1 MKKVILIAAVVGALL
16 MTSCTE
22 SQQQEA
28 REEMQ
33 ELKAELKDDV
43 VDASQFDYSDHG
55 EQFFTVNIEDYTKG
69 NTNFRTTVWT
79 GKNMQMT
86 LMEIPVGG
94 EIGAEIHT
102 SVEQF
107 IRIEE
112 GDGEVFLGDT
122 EEGMVSVAKVS
133 DDDVLFVPLGK
144 WHNIKNIGDKPI
156 KLYSIYAAPEHA
168 KGTVHVTM
176 EEGHASDHDH

>member
-1 MKKVILIAAVVGALL
+1 

-22 SQQQEA
+22 KQQQEA
-28 REEMQ
+28 TEEIQ
-33 ELKAELKDDV
+33 ELKAELRSDDDEPI
-43 VDASQFDYSDHG
+43 DASLFDYSDHG
-55 EQFFTVNIEDYTKG
+55 DGFFTVNIEDYTRG

-79 GKNMQMT
+79 GQNMQMT

-94 EIGAEIHT
+94 DIGAEIHT
-102 SVEQF
+102 TVEQF

-112 GDGEVFLGDT
+112 GEGEVFLGDT
-122 EEGMVSVAKVS
+122 EEEMVSVAKIS
-133 DDDVLFVPLGK
+133 DDEIIFVPLNK

-176 EEGHASDHDH
+176 EEGHAADHDH